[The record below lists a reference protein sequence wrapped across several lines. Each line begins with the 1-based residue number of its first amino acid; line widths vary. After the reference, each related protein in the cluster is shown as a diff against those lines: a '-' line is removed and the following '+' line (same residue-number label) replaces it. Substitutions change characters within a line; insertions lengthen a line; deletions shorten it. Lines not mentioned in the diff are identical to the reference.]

1 MKTILILV
9 GAAVVAYLIAAGIR
23 AHLNQAGNPRKRKL
37 K

>member
-1 MKTILILV
+1 MRIILILV

-23 AHLNQAGNPRKRKL
+23 AHLNQAGNARRRKL